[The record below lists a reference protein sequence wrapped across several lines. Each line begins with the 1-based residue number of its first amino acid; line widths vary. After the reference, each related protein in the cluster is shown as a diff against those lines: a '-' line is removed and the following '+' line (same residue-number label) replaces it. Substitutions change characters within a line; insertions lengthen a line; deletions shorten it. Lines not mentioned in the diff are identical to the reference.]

1 MINIQRES
9 GFLCTIAKLVMKRIL
24 KRLSPQHAETEQRMH
39 VGIYWHC
46 VFNTVTKWK
55 SSVAS
60 RAEQPVA
67 DE

>member
-24 KRLSPQHAETEQRMH
+24 KRLSPQDAETEQRMH

-46 VFNTVTKWK
+46 VFNTVTK
-55 SSVAS
+55 
-60 RAEQPVA
+60 
-67 DE
+67 